1 MKTMKLLRNMD
12 KHTKNGLVSMMC
24 WILFLIV
31 LYGTYSYVQDAP
43 LKGLLDKE
51 TGGLISLAFFV
62 VWALIWFAIGRHY
75 SRDYEQKK
83 EACRNQYPSVSD
95 ELLNKAFRDEYF
107 SKIAKMLSCV
117 FFFSVLAYVA
127 ANVREEVSTRN
138 CIYIGVLM
146 SLSILTFWYYKTHSI
161 AKLN

>member
-12 KHTKNGLVSMMC
+12 KHTKNGLISMMC

-95 ELLNKAFRDEYF
+95 ELLNKAFRDSIFLRLPRCYHVYSSF
-107 SKIAKMLSCV
+107 PYLLTSLQTSAKKSPRGIA
-117 FFFSVLAYVA
+117 
-127 ANVREEVSTRN
+127 STLV
-138 CIYIGVLM
+138 C
-146 SLSILTFWYYKTHSI
+146 
-161 AKLN
+161 